1 MPIGASLYCWHT
13 SFGAMFRYMLHK
25 NLSGQN
31 IATCY
36 DKWFIWTKFIWAKA
50 FMFWILMFIL
60 QCITKII
67 EPSKFEFFLLYS
79 RHEKL
84 ICKAFN
90 SPPKLWSSLLKK
102 EIWKLFEV
110 HQAFEFCSWGTSLGC
125 ECNLHSVMDEA
136 CNHSEITL
144 LHSFCSHWWCPN
156 ADPPQGLAHSYC
168 LHDRLLT
175 E

>member
-1 MPIGASLYCWHT
+1 MSSLHMPIGASLYCWHT

-90 SPPKLWSSLLKK
+90 SPPKLWSSLVKK

-110 HQAFEFCSWGTSLGC
+110 HQAFWVLFLGHKPWLWVQSAVCHGWGLQPFW
-125 ECNLHSVMDEA
+125 
-136 CNHSEITL
+136 NHSPSFL
-144 LHSFCSHWWCPN
+144 L
-156 ADPPQGLAHSYC
+156 
-168 LHDRLLT
+168 
-175 E
+175 